1 MQLQRTGM
9 TEYDLAVIVDACEP
23 WRRGHADAVE
33 RALRSAARV
42 LVLVSS
48 ANAARSLRHPLSIA
62 ERLQVVRAECARWG
76 ESVRAEPLGDR
87 LYQPLHWQRALQ
99 EALAAYTP
107 GAQRVVQFCP
117 SHRAHAFLTDWH
129 AMAAPGLDA
138 PEFWAL
144 RATLFAGTESDWQA
158 LLAEL
163 TPASAAFLETYRRT
177 PAWSQMQAEY
187 GAVQATRASWRSAP
201 YPPVL
206 ATTDA
211 LVLHDAH
218 LLLVQR
224 ARSPGKGLWALPG
237 GFVDPDETLL
247 AACLRELDEET
258 GLRPDAA
265 IACAAAEPAV
275 FDAPR
280 RSLRARIITHVF
292 RFDLPSGARPPVAGG
307 DDAGAAEWVALSR
320 FFTME
325 EQVFED
331 HFHIVARMLGT

>member
-1 MQLQRTGM
+1 MRLQRPGM

-23 WRRGHADAVE
+23 WRRGHVDAVE
-33 RALRSAARV
+33 RALRSAARA

-48 ANAARSLRHPLSIA
+48 AHAARSLRHPLSIA
-62 ERLQVVRAECARWG
+62 QRLQVVRAECTRWG
-76 ESVRAEPLGDR
+76 ERVRAEPIGDR

-99 EALAAYTP
+99 DVLAAYAP
-107 GAQRVVQFCP
+107 GARHIVQLCP
-117 SHRAHAFLTDWH
+117 SHRAHAFLADWH
-129 AMAAPGLDA
+129 ALAAPELDA
-138 PEFWAL
+138 PEFWTL
-144 RATLFAGTESDWQA
+144 RAALFSGNESDWQA
-158 LLAEL
+158 LLAQL
-163 TPASAAFLETYRRT
+163 TAPSAAFLDTYRRS
-177 PAWSQMQAEY
+177 PAWTEMRAEY
-187 GAVQATRASWRSAP
+187 DAVQATRASWRSAP

-206 ATTDA
+206 ATADA

-218 LLLVQR
+218 LLLIQR
-224 ARSPGKGLWALPG
+224 ARAPGKGLWALPG

-258 GLRPDAA
+258 GLRP
-265 IACAAAEPAV
+265 AAALASAAAPPAV

-292 RFDLPSGARPPVAGG
+292 RFDLSPGPRPPVTGG

-320 FFTME
+320 FFAME

-331 HFHIVARMLGT
+331 HFYIVARMLGV